1 VPNTQRPGAGDA
13 EPKLEELRIQEPR
26 SSSQSLQSKQGSSII
41 VAPFVRINRG
51 AAGFEAF
58 SADEK
63 SLGLFPTQREA
74 AAAIMRGAS

>member
-1 VPNTQRPGAGDA
+1 MGAHMSDA
-13 EPKLEELRIQEPR
+13 PITSVYAGQICLGFIL
-26 SSSQSLQSKQGSSII
+26 
-41 VAPFVRINRG
+41 NRG

-74 AAAIMRGAS
+74 AAAIMRGAP

>member
-1 VPNTQRPGAGDA
+1 MSDA
-13 EPKLEELRIQEPR
+13 PI
-26 SSSQSLQSKQGSSII
+26 SVFSCQSCIGFIL
-41 VAPFVRINRG
+41 NRG

-74 AAAIMRGAS
+74 AAAIMRGAP